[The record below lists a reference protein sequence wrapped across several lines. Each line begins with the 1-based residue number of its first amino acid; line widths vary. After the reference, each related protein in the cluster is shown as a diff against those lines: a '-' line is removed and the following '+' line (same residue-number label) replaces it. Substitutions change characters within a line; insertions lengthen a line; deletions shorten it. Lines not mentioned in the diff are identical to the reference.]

1 MALYRSRHPAARIV
15 PTLFRA
21 FVRLYTRP
29 RVFGLEHIPL
39 EGPLIIAANHS
50 SHADT
55 AVINTVLP
63 TAVRD
68 RFVAGAAEDY
78 FFKGGPMNFLSRVLF
93 NAIPI
98 SRERR
103 AGLDPLRHASR
114 ALREGYVLLIYPE
127 GTRGRGGEVAP
138 FRSGIGKLIAD
149 FPGTPVLPT
158 YLVGTPRV
166 MPKGKLL
173 PRPFSVEVHFG
184 PLLQLTALPKV
195 RQSWQEAAD
204 QVREA
209 VTALRRSA

>member
-1 MALYRSRHPAARIV
+1 MALYRSRHPAARIA

-39 EGPLIIAANHS
+39 TGSLIIAANHS

-63 TAVRD
+63 AAVRD

-103 AGLDPLRHASR
+103 SGLDPLRHATR

-166 MPKGKLL
+166 MPKGKVL

-184 PLLQLTALPKV
+184 PPLYLTALPKV

-204 QVREA
+204 QVRDA
-209 VTALRRSA
+209 VTALRRSE